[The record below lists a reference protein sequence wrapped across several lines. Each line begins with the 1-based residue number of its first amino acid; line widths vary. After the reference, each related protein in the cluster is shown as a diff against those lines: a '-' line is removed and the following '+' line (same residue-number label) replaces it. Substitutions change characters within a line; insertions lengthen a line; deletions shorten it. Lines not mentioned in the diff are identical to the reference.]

1 MGSPTNNIIM
11 KKLLFIIALAFIS
24 INACAHNPNTASI
37 VISPI
42 NGVWVAQLTIS
53 QEGAS
58 YVLTSYYADK
68 DLNSIEVAE
77 YKELYIDYLRKKIS
91 LIVDNKNIKLSSAG
105 IKLGNH
111 QTDIKFLLPDF
122 PKNYKIVQLN
132 LPIFTENKQQHTVV
146 KIVEK
151 EKSIRKVLNNSSGFK
166 MRFEN
171 NDTEFIAIPDNL
183 SKIKK
188 ITYAAIAFLLMVIG
202 VYIYRIRNKTAA
214 NNVLK

>member
-24 INACAHNPNTASI
+24 INASAHNPNTASI

-151 EKSIRKVLNNSSGFK
+151 EKSIRKVLNNSSGC
-166 MRFEN
+166 
-171 NDTEFIAIPDNL
+171 
-183 SKIKK
+183 
-188 ITYAAIAFLLMVIG
+188 AF
-202 VYIYRIRNKTAA
+202 RNVFCK
-214 NNVLK
+214 